1 MMIMEKK
8 RLSCMLKF
16 MSKHY
21 YFSSILVVVFAV
33 IAIYFTGCNASR
45 NIKIAQTVD
54 STLIKNEQ
62 AYRDSIRHN
71 PCLQALAGD
80 QLDSLCNKWDSI
92 FVQHQQSLNK
102 SQDRKS
108 VV

>member
-45 NIKIAQTVD
+45 NIRNAQSVD
-54 STLIKNEQ
+54 SSLIKNEQ
-62 AYRDSIRHN
+62 AYRDSIRQN
-71 PCLQALAGD
+71 PSLQALAGD
-80 QLDSLCNKWDSI
+80 QLDSLCNK
-92 FVQHQQSLNK
+92 
-102 SQDRKS
+102 
-108 VV
+108 